1 MMATVT
7 LLTIVIFFF
16 WQYKLST
23 KSLMQKFYK
32 ADIFS
37 DSLLCFVSLTL
48 YSVKSP
54 RLITTTPKMI
64 S

>member
-1 MMATVT
+1 
-7 LLTIVIFFF
+7 
-16 WQYKLST
+16 
-23 KSLMQKFYK
+23 MQKFYE
-32 ADIFS
+32 ADTFS